1 MPVGVAGGVAASI
14 GKVFWRF
21 DDLCPRS
28 LRPFVVRVDIGQID
42 EDALGCRFSL
52 VSAYHSPFLATLP
65 HHDALAI
72 ERHLAMRTA
81 IRRRRP
87 HCLGETEGAGEPV
100 ESRRNV
106 AIENIGDDLGTDR

>member
-1 MPVGVAGGVAASI
+1 MPVGGAGRVAAPV
-14 GKVFWRF
+14 GKVFRRF
-21 DDLCPRS
+21 NDLCPRS

-52 VSAYHSPFLATLP
+52 VSAHHSLFLASPP

-72 ERHLAMRTA
+72 ERHLTMRTA
-81 IRRRRP
+81 IWRRRP

-106 AIENIGDDLGTDR
+106 AIVVAELAYP